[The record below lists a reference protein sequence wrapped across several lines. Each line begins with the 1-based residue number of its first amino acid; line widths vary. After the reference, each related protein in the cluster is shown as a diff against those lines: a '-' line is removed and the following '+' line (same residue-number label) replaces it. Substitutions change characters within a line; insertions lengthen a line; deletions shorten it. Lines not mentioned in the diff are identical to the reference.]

1 MVYFVKENGLDIL
14 CVSLQLPMLLIA
26 AFPLV
31 VFQKTKKTLK
41 TRYCTIINLLHL
53 KTMLLFF
60 QNRSVR
66 IQKSLLLLFNGP
78 TGNLWCFLISLA
90 SWCFLAALWNCCRL
104 HTPVEFS
111 VPSKWQRTDLSSLNS
126 LWFALFAATAS
137 LLQCGLACATFY
149 CHHS

>member
-41 TRYCTIINLLHL
+41 IRYCTIINLLHL

-60 QNRSVR
+60 SKQICENSE
-66 IQKSLLLLFNGP
+66 
-78 TGNLWCFLISLA
+78 IS
-90 SWCFLAALWNCCRL
+90 
-104 HTPVEFS
+104 
-111 VPSKWQRTDLSSLNS
+111 
-126 LWFALFAATAS
+126 FAAIQWS
-137 LLQCGLACATFY
+137 HWKLVLPHLSRLLVLPCCAVELLSPAHACRVFRAK
-149 CHHS
+149 